1 MLLTLVPLFD
11 ENMAVCAYSFFTQ
24 RENYLLNPL
33 LLGTAQFD
41 GASQITGLELI
52 QKMGIDTLSQ
62 GKEIFVPITN
72 ISIFADITEQCD
84 APHEK
89 IVLLIDNT
97 IPPIEMYVNRLK
109 ELKQQGY
116 KLASRKLAVS
126 DFENYREVLK
136 LMDYVLLNNRKIA
149 IDKAKIYFGKLFPN
163 ISLCAGNIDT
173 MEDFERLKE
182 TGGYRFY
189 EGKFYRV
196 PITKGQTDVAPLK
209 GNYIDLL
216 NIVNSPDFELTTA
229 ADIISRDTALTIDL
243 LKMVQPLAVNSEITS
258 IRHAAAMLGQRELK
272 KWINT
277 AVANALYADK
287 LCNYITENGYDT
299 VVMPHLFPAEAMTWL
314 LRQHKLDVQTYFI
327 ATDYTCI
334 PFTEETKVDYYFI
347 PHEELATEFIKR
359 GIPAEKLV
367 PTGIP
372 VSERFL
378 KLPEKREARGQL
390 GIPVDKSC
398 ILMMTGSMG
407 YGRVESMTAKLV
419 EQIGEDTHLYILG
432 GTNEGLKKTLRDTYA
447 DTERVH
453 VLDFTPEAHLYMAA
467 ADILFTKPGGL
478 TSTEAVAAKVALV
491 HTKPIPGCE
500 DRNVA
505 FFTQHGMSVS
515 GDTEDAVIQK
525 GLKLLRDPEAQA
537 EMRKCQEKYG
547 KPYAADAVCEFIC
560 GQKEAAQEEA

>member
-11 ENMAVCAYSFFTQ
+11 EKMAVCAYSFFTQ

-116 KLASRKLAVS
+116 KLAIRKLAVS

-189 EGKFYRV
+189 EGKFLSL
-196 PITKGQTDVAPLK
+196 IH
-209 GNYIDLL
+209 I
-216 NIVNSPDFELTTA
+216 
-229 ADIISRDTALTIDL
+229 
-243 LKMVQPLAVNSEITS
+243 
-258 IRHAAAMLGQRELK
+258 
-272 KWINT
+272 
-277 AVANALYADK
+277 
-287 LCNYITENGYDT
+287 
-299 VVMPHLFPAEAMTWL
+299 
-314 LRQHKLDVQTYFI
+314 
-327 ATDYTCI
+327 
-334 PFTEETKVDYYFI
+334 
-347 PHEELATEFIKR
+347 
-359 GIPAEKLV
+359 
-367 PTGIP
+367 
-372 VSERFL
+372 
-378 KLPEKREARGQL
+378 
-390 GIPVDKSC
+390 
-398 ILMMTGSMG
+398 
-407 YGRVESMTAKLV
+407 
-419 EQIGEDTHLYILG
+419 
-432 GTNEGLKKTLRDTYA
+432 
-447 DTERVH
+447 
-453 VLDFTPEAHLYMAA
+453 
-467 ADILFTKPGGL
+467 
-478 TSTEAVAAKVALV
+478 
-491 HTKPIPGCE
+491 
-500 DRNVA
+500 
-505 FFTQHGMSVS
+505 
-515 GDTEDAVIQK
+515 
-525 GLKLLRDPEAQA
+525 
-537 EMRKCQEKYG
+537 
-547 KPYAADAVCEFIC
+547 
-560 GQKEAAQEEA
+560 

>member
-1 MLLTLVPLFD
+1 MKVLILSTGTG
-11 ENMAVCAYSFFTQ
+11 EGHNSAAKAVKEQFEKRGIPCELADVLDFASDKAGAYGRRIYIWSTVRAKKVF
-24 RENYLLNPL
+24 
-33 LLGTAQFD
+33 A
-41 GASQITGLELI
+41 GAYRVGRA
-52 QKMGIDTLSQ
+52 
-62 GKEIFVPITN
+62 
-72 ISIFADITEQCD
+72 ISSA
-84 APHEK
+84 
-89 IVLLIDNT
+89 
-97 IPPIEMYVNRLK
+97 RLK
-109 ELKQQGY
+109 
-116 KLASRKLAVS
+116 SPV
-126 DFENYREVLK
+126 
-136 LMDYVLLNNRKIA
+136 
-149 IDKAKIYFGKLFPN
+149 YF
-163 ISLCAGNIDT
+163 
-173 MEDFERLKE
+173 
-182 TGGYRFY
+182 
-189 EGKFYRV
+189 
-196 PITKGQTDVAPLK
+196 
-209 GNYIDLL
+209 
-216 NIVNSPDFELTTA
+216 
-229 ADIISRDTALTIDL
+229 
-243 LKMVQPLAVNSEITS
+243 
-258 IRHAAAMLGQRELK
+258 
-272 KWINT
+272 
-277 AVANALYADK
+277 ANALYADK
-287 LCNYITENGYDT
+287 LCSYITENGYDT

-378 KLPEKREARGQL
+378 KLPEKREARRQL
-390 GIPVDKSC
+390 GIPADKSC

-419 EQIGEDTHLYILG
+419 EQTGEDTHLYILG
-432 GTNEGLKKTLRDTYA
+432 GTNEELKKTLRDRYA

-453 VLDFTPEAHLYMAA
+453 VLDFTTEAHLYMAA
-467 ADILFTKPGGL
+467 ADVLFTKPGGL

-515 GDTEDAVIQK
+515 GDTEDAVIQN
-525 GLKLLRDPEAQA
+525 GLKLLRDPEAQT

-560 GQKEAAQEEA
+560 GQKEASEAAQEEA

>member
-1 MLLTLVPLFD
+1 MEALILSCGTGGGHNAAGYAVKEELERRGHNVKMLDPYTLKG
-11 ENMAVCAYSFFTQ
+11 NH
-24 RENYLLNPL
+24 
-33 LLGTAQFD
+33 
-41 GASQITGLELI
+41 
-52 QKMGIDTLSQ
+52 IDR
-62 GKEIFVPITN
+62 
-72 ISIFADITEQCD
+72 
-84 APHEK
+84 
-89 IVLLIDNT
+89 LIDNAY
-97 IPPIEMYVNRLK
+97 IKLVQRVPLAFGAVYGLGNLYRRLPFRSPVYF
-109 ELKQQGY
+109 L
-116 KLASRKLAVS
+116 
-126 DFENYREVLK
+126 
-136 LMDYVLLNNRKIA
+136 NRKMV
-149 IDKAKIYFGKLFPN
+149 PV
-163 ISLCAGNIDT
+163 
-173 MEDFERLKE
+173 MERL
-182 TGGYRFY
+182 
-189 EGKFYRV
+189 
-196 PITKGQTDVAPLK
+196 L
-209 GNYIDLL
+209 
-216 NIVNSPDFELTTA
+216 
-229 ADIISRDTALTIDL
+229 
-243 LKMVQPLAVNSEITS
+243 SEK
-258 IRHAAAMLGQRELK
+258 Q
-272 KWINT
+272 
-277 AVANALYADK
+277 
-287 LCNYITENGYDT
+287 YDY
-299 VVMPHLFPAEAMTWL
+299 VVMPHLYPAEIL
-314 LRQHKLDVQTYFI
+314 TYMKKHGYHVPKMLFI

-378 KLPEKREARGQL
+378 QLPGKREARVQL

-407 YGRVESMTAKLV
+407 YGRVENMTAKLV
-419 EQIGEDTHLYILG
+419 EQTGEDTHLYILG
-432 GTNEGLKKTLRDTYA
+432 GTNEELKKTLRDRYA

-453 VLDFTPEAHLYMAA
+453 VLDFTTEAHLYMAA

-560 GQKEAAQEEA
+560 GQKEAAEAAQKKA

>member
-116 KLASRKLAVS
+116 KLAIRKLAVS

-229 ADIISRDTALTIDL
+229 ADIFFVIVAILSRQQALPGKCRSGSQHPVLCLRINSVTVTQVGDSQNEKNRTYQSDSQQSISLIIHT
-243 LKMVQPLAVNSEITS
+243 
-258 IRHAAAMLGQRELK
+258 
-272 KWINT
+272 
-277 AVANALYADK
+277 
-287 LCNYITENGYDT
+287 
-299 VVMPHLFPAEAMTWL
+299 
-314 LRQHKLDVQTYFI
+314 
-327 ATDYTCI
+327 
-334 PFTEETKVDYYFI
+334 
-347 PHEELATEFIKR
+347 
-359 GIPAEKLV
+359 
-367 PTGIP
+367 
-372 VSERFL
+372 RFL
-378 KLPEKREARGQL
+378 LPCQNRKY
-390 GIPVDKSC
+390 K
-398 ILMMTGSMG
+398 
-407 YGRVESMTAKLV
+407 
-419 EQIGEDTHLYILG
+419 
-432 GTNEGLKKTLRDTYA
+432 NGL
-447 DTERVH
+447 
-453 VLDFTPEAHLYMAA
+453 
-467 ADILFTKPGGL
+467 
-478 TSTEAVAAKVALV
+478 
-491 HTKPIPGCE
+491 
-500 DRNVA
+500 
-505 FFTQHGMSVS
+505 
-515 GDTEDAVIQK
+515 
-525 GLKLLRDPEAQA
+525 
-537 EMRKCQEKYG
+537 
-547 KPYAADAVCEFIC
+547 
-560 GQKEAAQEEA
+560 

>member
-1 MLLTLVPLFD
+1 MKVLILSTGTG
-11 ENMAVCAYSFFTQ
+11 EGHNSAAKAVKEQFEKRGIPCELADVLDFASDKASAYGRRIYIWSTVRAKRVF
-24 RENYLLNPL
+24 
-33 LLGTAQFD
+33 A
-41 GASQITGLELI
+41 GAYRVGRAVS
-52 QKMGIDTLSQ
+52 S
-62 GKEIFVPITN
+62 
-72 ISIFADITEQCD
+72 A
-84 APHEK
+84 
-89 IVLLIDNT
+89 
-97 IPPIEMYVNRLK
+97 RLK
-109 ELKQQGY
+109 
-116 KLASRKLAVS
+116 SPV
-126 DFENYREVLK
+126 
-136 LMDYVLLNNRKIA
+136 
-149 IDKAKIYFGKLFPN
+149 YF
-163 ISLCAGNIDT
+163 
-173 MEDFERLKE
+173 
-182 TGGYRFY
+182 
-189 EGKFYRV
+189 
-196 PITKGQTDVAPLK
+196 
-209 GNYIDLL
+209 
-216 NIVNSPDFELTTA
+216 
-229 ADIISRDTALTIDL
+229 
-243 LKMVQPLAVNSEITS
+243 
-258 IRHAAAMLGQRELK
+258 
-272 KWINT
+272 
-277 AVANALYADK
+277 ANALYADK
-287 LCNYITENGYDT
+287 LCDYITKNGYDT

-378 KLPEKREARGQL
+378 QLPEKREAREQL

-419 EQIGEDTHLYILG
+419 EQTGEDTHLYILG
-432 GTNEGLKKTLRDTYA
+432 GTNEELKKTLRDRYA

-453 VLDFTPEAHLYMAA
+453 VLDFT
-467 ADILFTKPGGL
+467 
-478 TSTEAVAAKVALV
+478 TEAVAAKVALV

-560 GQKEAAQEEA
+560 GQKEALEAAQEEA